1 MAVIY
6 EAGRTTSGW
15 LMLKW
20 HPCTDATKPGRSGL
34 NVPLYEYRCGDCQR
48 ITSALVYSWTENQQP
63 DCEHCGG
70 GNLQRLIS
78 RFSFRPSW
86 GGSLNWAPS
95 RETTSDV
102 DENSPAS
109 IDSYMGK
116 IKKEMGGQ
124 TSPEFDRER
133 REIKDS

>member
-1 MAVIY
+1 M
-6 EAGRTTSGW
+6 
-15 LMLKW
+15 
-20 HPCTDATKPGRSGL
+20 
-34 NVPLYEYRCGDCQR
+34 PLYEYRCGDCSE
-48 ITSALVYSWTENQQP
+48 ITSALVYSWSEEKRP
-63 DCEHCGG
+63 DCEHCGSA
-70 GNLQRLIS
+70 NLHRLVS

-109 IDSYMGK
+109 IDGYMGK